1 MCRLHAEVL
10 MLGVRQAWID
20 LNAVFT
26 ASPSGRHIA
35 LPESCRGGSR
45 QVPRESGTFRFRGIE
60 MARALPAAVVMAGLA
75 DHATVP
81 SQPGG
86 EGDRPAVRGDLRIGV
101 AFAWGQ

>member
-20 LNAVFT
+20 LHAVFT

-60 MARALPAAVVMAGLA
+60 MARALSAAVDRRSPWASE
-75 DHATVP
+75 P
-81 SQPGG
+81 SSHITK
-86 EGDRPAVRGDLRIGV
+86 RRLLRRSLRTRKPSDARLG
-101 AFAWGQ
+101 